1 MKITL
6 IYDNEVYREG
16 LRADWGFSCLVEV
29 EDQPRI
35 LFDTGAN
42 GKILLGNMERLDIEP
57 EGIDEIFISH
67 SHWDHTGGLPDFLKI
82 NPDVTIYSPSSYRP
96 PKAKKI
102 VNIEKAMQ
110 IHENIFST
118 GELMGIEQSLVV
130 KTERGLVV
138 IDGCSHPGVGNI
150 LRAASQFGRVYAL
163 IGGLHGFREFALL
176 KDLELVCPC
185 HCTQHIS
192 EIKRL
197 YPDKYI
203 EGGAGRV
210 IEL

>member
-1 MKITL
+1 
-6 IYDNEVYREG
+6 
-16 LRADWGFSCLVEV
+16 
-29 EDQPRI
+29 
-35 LFDTGAN
+35 
-42 GKILLGNMERLDIEP
+42 
-57 EGIDEIFISH
+57 
-67 SHWDHTGGLPDFLKI
+67 
-82 NPDVTIYSPSSYRP
+82 
-96 PKAKKI
+96 
-102 VNIEKAMQ
+102 
-110 IHENIFST
+110 
-118 GELMGIEQSLVV
+118 MGIEQSLVV

-150 LRAASQFGRVYAL
+150 LQAASQFGRVYAL

-176 KDLELVCPC
+176 KDLGLVCPC

-197 YPDKYI
+197 YPEKYV